1 MHNSCKSRIFV
12 AKNDFI
18 MRHTLQKAVF
28 GIAALLLS
36 LGAYAQDII
45 VTTDAKKIEAK
56 ITEVTK
62 SEIRYKEKDYT
73 DGPTFVI
80 STDEISSIIYGNG
93 KVVLY
98 TQPSAQEVTQHAQP
112 VTQEVAQPVAPEPE
126 QPVVDESLAEIL
138 LVSGQIITAHI
149 ATMKSDCIT
158 YETDGKQITLSASE
172 IAKVTLLYNGQV
184 RYYSQSPNDKKPAS
198 NSSSSEQI
206 DEVANHS
213 HTVYSA
219 YEFQGGT
226 LPKFTCTKVHVSGKK
241 NPKKRYVGGNMVL
254 TGSEFLKFLE
264 MYCPEAYAYQRKAN
278 VFLILEC
285 CSILFGII
293 PVAIFAALCISNSS
307 KVLPTYNGSCAG
319 HQVAVIEIDP
329 QHYNHDQVQLATI
342 VP

>member
-1 MHNSCKSRIFV
+1 
-12 AKNDFI
+12 

-28 GIAALLLS
+28 GLAALLLS
-36 LGAYAQDII
+36 FGIYAQDII

-98 TQPSAQEVTQHAQP
+98 NQPSAQEIAQPAQP
-112 VTQEVAQPVAPEPE
+112 VTQEVTQPTQPAAPEPV

-138 LVSGQIITAHI
+138 LVSGQRITAHI
-149 ATMKSDCIT
+149 ATMKSDGIT

-226 LPKFTCTKVHVSGKK
+226 LPKFTCTKVHVPGKK

-254 TGSEFLKFLE
+254 TSSEFLTFLE

-319 HQVAVIEIDP
+319 HHVAAIDTDP
-329 QHYNHDQVQLATI
+329 QHYFQDQVQLATI

>member
-1 MHNSCKSRIFV
+1 
-12 AKNDFI
+12 
-18 MRHTLQKAVF
+18 MRHTFQKAVF

-36 LGAYAQDII
+36 FGIYAQDII

-62 SEIRYKEKDYT
+62 SEIRYKEKDYP
-73 DGPTFVI
+73 DGPTFVLA
-80 STDEISSIIYGNG
+80 TEDVNSITYANG

-98 TQPSAQEVTQHAQP
+98 NQTAAN
-112 VTQEVAQPVAPEPE
+112 PEPQPE
-126 QPVVDESLAEIL
+126 QPVIDESLAEIL

-149 ATMKSDCIT
+149 ATMKSDGIT

-184 RYYSQSPNDKKPAS
+184 RYYSQSPNDKKPVS

-226 LPKFTCTKVHVSGKK
+226 LPKFTCTKVHVPGKK

-254 TGSEFLKFLE
+254 TSSEFLTFLE

-319 HQVAVIEIDP
+319 HHVAAIDTDP
-329 QHYNHDQVQLATI
+329 QHYFQDQVQLATI